1 MHSSAN
7 ISVSEALLKKRDADL
22 AIDGVNTK
30 IGITDLAEFTS
41 KPSQEIMFKSLKAGI
56 LSLKNGKL
64 NFQIESPETLLIEQ
78 FAADWC
84 GGKLYSN
91 ALRLSPDRKSY
102 RLQLFCDKIGLA
114 NLLGQLGIADGS
126 GSGTLSGRLPLQYN
140 GKVLV
145 IKSGFLHSDSEK
157 GNKLTLVKTGNLLN
171 GVDKGTAEYAR
182 LDLAGEALKDFE
194 YKWSKLSLATDK
206 GQLEVKMQID
216 GTSVKP
222 LPFVYDQAEKSY
234 IRTDKAS
241 EELPEISLNI
251 DKTVPLKTTIFGSR

>member
-1 MHSSAN
+1 
-7 ISVSEALLKKRDADL
+7 
-22 AIDGVNTK
+22 
-30 IGITDLAEFTS
+30 
-41 KPSQEIMFKSLKAGI
+41 
-56 LSLKNGKL
+56 
-64 NFQIESPETLLIEQ
+64 
-78 FAADWC
+78 
-84 GGKLYSN
+84 
-91 ALRLSPDRKSY
+91 
-102 RLQLFCDKIGLA
+102 
-114 NLLGQLGIADGS
+114 
-126 GSGTLSGRLPLQYN
+126 
-140 GKVLV
+140 VLV